1 MKSISKI
8 SGVGFLM
15 LMLFIAC
22 EKVEQPSYQTKA
34 EAQLITDLAYG
45 NDPKQ
50 TMDVYLPPNRTSNTS
65 VIIFVHGGSFI
76 GGDKNDY
83 KAHAIYL
90 ANCGY
95 AVLNVNYRLVNGTG
109 LSETRLEP
117 PHIESEVKIKD
128 QVNDVATVV
137 DFAIAHAK
145 EWVVSNKRIAIAG
158 HSAGGTLALL
168 YSYDARNTNKVQAV
182 SNMAGALDLVFT
194 NVSNWQFYPR
204 YVFEGGFR
212 YTGFDISIAN
222 EKYYK
227 EISPLFTATENK
239 RISTINIF
247 PQNNEVMGLPNQDLA
262 TFDRFTTRL
271 DELKVPNEFLYVSGA
286 DHNFSQTGKW
296 QLVLDSTVAYFNK
309 NIK

>member
-8 SGVGFLM
+8 SGVGFLL
-15 LMLFIAC
+15 LMLFTAC
-22 EKVEQPSYQTKA
+22 EKVEEPAYQTKA
-34 EAQLITDLAYG
+34 EAQLISNLAYG
-45 NDPKQ
+45 NDAKQ

-76 GGDKNDY
+76 GGDKSEFN
-83 KAHAIYL
+83 KHAIYL
-90 ANCGY
+90 AGCGY
-95 AVLNVNYRLVNGTG
+95 AVLNVNYRLVDGRG
-109 LSETRLEP
+109 LTDRLEP
-117 PHIESEVKIKD
+117 LHLESAVKIKD
-128 QVNDVATVV
+128 QVNDVASIV

-145 EWVVSNKRIAIAG
+145 EWVVSSKRIAIAG

-168 YSYDARNTNKVQAV
+168 YSYDTRNAGKVQVVA
-182 SNMAGALDLVFT
+182 NMAGALDLVFT
-194 NVSNWQFYPR
+194 GVTNWELYPK

-212 YTGFDISIAN
+212 YTGYEMTTAN

-227 EISPLFTATENK
+227 EISPLFSANANK
-239 RISTINIF
+239 KIPTLNVF
-247 PQNNEVMGLPNQDLA
+247 PQNNEVIGLPNQDLA
-262 TFDRFTTRL
+262 TYDRFSARL
-271 DELKVPNEFLYVSGA
+271 DELNVPNEFLYVDGA